1 MKYSKKRIYLSIIF
15 LLLMQFKIYDAGANS
30 FYKVQSIYDGDTLTI
45 SSGEKVRLL
54 QIDTPEL
61 SSKECYAKEA
71 RALLIKLI
79 GASQVTLET
88 DKVSANKDKFD
99 RLLRYIFVDKTNLN
113 LKLVEMGVA
122 TPYFY
127 KGERGKYSSA
137 LFIAAQTAQ
146 KNNIGLWKACPNTK
160 LDPYKP
166 VNSGVIR

>member
-1 MKYSKKRIYLSIIF
+1 MDDIGLGIRLVNITMIADLNNNTAE
-15 LLLMQFKIYDAGANS
+15 L
-30 FYKVQSIYDGDTLTI
+30 
-45 SSGEKVRLL
+45 RLL
-54 QIDTPEL
+54 FYQSYCL
-61 SSKECYAKEA
+61 Y
-71 RALLIKLI
+71 RYGVYI
-79 GASQVTLET
+79 G
-88 DKVSANKDKFD
+88 D
-99 RLLRYIFVDKTNLN
+99 IFVDKTNLN

-137 LFIAAQTAQ
+137 LFIAAQTAK